1 MKAINIFIFITFFLF
16 SSCSDQENFKQIAIK
31 QAQEKNCK
39 PEVEL
44 LLQHEDTELWA
55 SYSNYDSSLL
65 CLYTCKNNTCT
76 FSTEQ
81 D

>member
-55 SYSNYDSSLL
+55 SYSNYNSSLL

-76 FSTEQ
+76 FSTER